1 LGRRKSCGLALG
13 NEDWDHRRDQ
23 HRGKRD
29 SVGTRRYQAMQEI
42 LSKVHH
48 LLTHNVLTKIWAFLL
63 VSRVEFMVMGIP
75 VIALSA
81 LLAASRPTDLMG
93 DNAVR
98 LGLLTAVWYL
108 AYWISSQ
115 VNCIAD
121 YELDKTYKS
130 RLPRSID
137 ILKGTRTI
145 WLMIA
150 VETVVASAIVVYLA
164 ITESRIG
171 LVVLWVA
178 GLFLIAAYSL
188 EPLRF
193 KRRGFLNLV
202 SLSLILYFLPALY
215 IYYAM
220 APQMKI
226 LPLLA
231 LMGFSTQMIG
241 LLLVNQIE
249 DYHEDKQ
256 MNVLTST
263 VRWGLK
269 KASFVALL
277 FTAVM
282 SVVLLVVFSIFA
294 RTPYALGSVAVM
306 LVAYAA
312 TLGYQFKLFEA
323 ATSWEVTHTQV
334 AAQRVRQLAAQ
345 VPLWFFV
352 AGLPLMLVAGLNLI

>member
-1 LGRRKSCGLALG
+1 
-13 NEDWDHRRDQ
+13 
-23 HRGKRD
+23 
-29 SVGTRRYQAMQEI
+29 MQEI
-42 LSKVHH
+42 LSKVH
-48 LLTHNVLTKIWAFLL
+48 NVLTQNVLIKIWAFLL

-75 VIALSA
+75 VIAISA
-81 LLAASRPTDLMG
+81 LLAASRPNDLMG
-93 DNAVR
+93 DGAVR
-98 LGLLTAVWYL
+98 LVLLTAVWYL
-108 AYWISSQ
+108 AYWICSQ

-121 YELDKTYKS
+121 YELDKRYKS
-130 RLPRSID
+130 RLPRAID
-137 ILKGTRTI
+137 ILKGPRTI
-145 WLMIA
+145 WALIT

-171 LVVLWVA
+171 LVVLWIV

-202 SLSLILYFLPALY
+202 TLALILYFLPALY

-231 LMGFSTQMIG
+231 LVGFSTQMIG

-249 DYHEDKQ
+249 DYREDKE

-269 KASFVALL
+269 KASMVSLL

-282 SVVLLVVFSIFA
+282 SGVLLIVFSILA
-294 RTPYALGSVAVM
+294 RNPYALMGIALM

-312 TLGYQFKLFEA
+312 TLRYHLNLFRA
-323 ATSWEVTHTQV
+323 ATSWEVTHEQA

-345 VPLWFFV
+345 V
-352 AGLPLMLVAGLNLI
+352 

>member
-1 LGRRKSCGLALG
+1 
-13 NEDWDHRRDQ
+13 
-23 HRGKRD
+23 
-29 SVGTRRYQAMQEI
+29 MQQI
-42 LSKVHH
+42 LSKVHKV
-48 LLTHNVLTKIWAFLL
+48 LTQNALTKIRAIML

-93 DNAVR
+93 DGAVR

-137 ILKGTRTI
+137 ILKGPRTI
-145 WLMIA
+145 WLMIT
-150 VETVVASAIVVYLA
+150 VETVAASAIVMYLA
-164 ITESRIG
+164 KSESRLG
-171 LVVLWVA
+171 LVVLWVV
-178 GLFLIAAYSL
+178 GLFLVGAYSL
-188 EPLRF
+188 EPIRF
-193 KRRGFLNLV
+193 KRRGLLNLV
-202 SLSLILYFLPALY
+202 TLALILYFLPALY

-220 APQMKI
+220 ALQMKI

-231 LMGFSTQMIG
+231 LLGFSTQMIG

-249 DYHEDKQ
+249 DYHEDKE
-256 MNVLTST
+256 MNVLTSS

-269 KASFVALL
+269 KASMVSLL
-277 FTAVM
+277 FAAMM
-282 SVVLLVVFSIFA
+282 SVVLLIVFSMLA
-294 RTPYALGSVAVM
+294 KTPYAFMGVAGM

-312 TLGYQFKLFEA
+312 TLRYHFKL
-323 ATSWEVTHTQV
+323 
-334 AAQRVRQLAAQ
+334 L
-345 VPLWFFV
+345 
-352 AGLPLMLVAGLNLI
+352 

>member
-1 LGRRKSCGLALG
+1 
-13 NEDWDHRRDQ
+13 
-23 HRGKRD
+23 
-29 SVGTRRYQAMQEI
+29 MQQI
-42 LSKVHH
+42 LSKVHNI
-48 LLTHNVLTKIWAFLL
+48 LTQNALTKIWAFML

-81 LLAASRPTDLMG
+81 LLAASRPYDLMG

-98 LGLLTAVWYL
+98 LGLLTTVWYL

-115 VNCIAD
+115 VSCIAD
-121 YELDKTYKS
+121 YELDKHYKS

-137 ILKGTRTI
+137 ILKGPRTI
-145 WLMIA
+145 WLMIT
-150 VETVVASAIVVYLA
+150 VETVVASTIVAYLSS
-164 ITESRIG
+164 TESRIG

-178 GLFLIAAYSL
+178 GLFLVGAYSL

-202 SLSLILYFLPALY
+202 TLSLILYFLPSLY

-220 APQMKI
+220 APQMRI

-231 LMGFSTQMIG
+231 LLGFSTQMIG

-249 DYHEDKQ
+249 DYHEDKE

-269 KASFVALL
+269 KASLVALL
-277 FTAVM
+277 FTV
-282 SVVLLVVFSIFA
+282 
-294 RTPYALGSVAVM
+294 
-306 LVAYAA
+306 
-312 TLGYQFKLFEA
+312 
-323 ATSWEVTHTQV
+323 
-334 AAQRVRQLAAQ
+334 
-345 VPLWFFV
+345 
-352 AGLPLMLVAGLNLI
+352 

>member
-1 LGRRKSCGLALG
+1 
-13 NEDWDHRRDQ
+13 
-23 HRGKRD
+23 
-29 SVGTRRYQAMQEI
+29 MQEM
-42 LSKVHH
+42 LSKVHDV
-48 LLTHNVLTKIWAFLL
+48 LTQNVLTKIWAFLL
-63 VSRVEFMVMGIP
+63 VSRIEFMVMGIP

-81 LLAASRPTDLMG
+81 LLAASRPNDLMG
-93 DNAVR
+93 DGAVR

-115 VNCIAD
+115 VNCLAD

-137 ILKGTRTI
+137 ILKGPRMI
-145 WLMIA
+145 WWMLT

-164 ITESRIG
+164 ISESRVG
-171 LVVLWVA
+171 LVVLWVV

-202 SLSLILYFLPALY
+202 TLSLILYLLPTLY

-220 APQMKI
+220 APHMKL

-231 LMGFSTQMIG
+231 LLAFSIQMIG

-249 DYHEDKQ
+249 DYHEDKE

-269 KASFVALL
+269 KASMVALL

-282 SVVLLVVFSIFA
+282 SVVLLIVFSMLA
-294 RTPYALGSVAVM
+294 KTPYAFVGVAVM

-312 TLGYQFKLFEA
+312 TLQYHFKLFKA
-323 ATSWEVTHTQV
+323 ATSWEGTHAQA

-352 AGLPLMLVAGLNLI
+352 AGMPLVLVAGLNLI

>member
-1 LGRRKSCGLALG
+1 MQKILG
-13 NEDWDHRRDQ
+13 
-23 HRGKRD
+23 
-29 SVGTRRYQAMQEI
+29 
-42 LSKVHH
+42 KVHD
-48 LLTHNVLTKIWAFLL
+48 VLTQNVSSKIWAFLV

-75 VIALSA
+75 VITLSA
-81 LLAASRPTDLMG
+81 LLAASRPEDLMG
-93 DNAVR
+93 YNAVR
-98 LGLLTAVWYL
+98 LGLLAALWYL

-121 YELDKTYKS
+121 YELDKRYKS
-130 RLPRSID
+130 RLPQAID
-137 ILKGTRTI
+137 IFKGSRTV
-145 WLMIA
+145 WAMIA
-150 VETVVASAIVVYLA
+150 VEIVVASAIVVYLA

-171 LVVLWVA
+171 LVVLWGV
-178 GLFLIAAYSL
+178 GLFLVGAYSL

-202 SLSLILYFLPALY
+202 TLALILYFLPALY

-220 APQMKI
+220 APHMKI

-231 LMGFSTQMIG
+231 LVGFSTQMIG

-249 DYHEDKQ
+249 DYHEDKE

-269 KASFVALL
+269 KASLVSLL

-282 SVVLLVVFSIFA
+282 SLVLLIVFSMLA
-294 RTPYALGSVAVM
+294 RTPYAFVGITLM
-306 LVAYAA
+306 LVAYTAA
-312 TLGYQFKLFEA
+312 LRYHLNLFRA
-323 ATSWEVTHTQV
+323 ATSWELTHEQA
-334 AAQRVRQLAAQ
+334 AAQLVRQLAAR

-352 AGLPLMLVAGLNLI
+352 AGMPLVVVAGLNLIKV

>member
-1 LGRRKSCGLALG
+1 
-13 NEDWDHRRDQ
+13 
-23 HRGKRD
+23 
-29 SVGTRRYQAMQEI
+29 MQEI
-42 LSKVHH
+42 LSKVHDV
-48 LLTHNVLTKIWAFLL
+48 LTQNVLSKIWAFLV

-75 VIALSA
+75 VIAIPA
-81 LLAASRPTDLMG
+81 LLAAPRPSDLMG
-93 DNAVR
+93 DGAVR

-115 VNCIAD
+115 VNCLAD
-121 YELDKTYKS
+121 YELDKAYKS

-137 ILKGTRTI
+137 VLKGPRVI
-145 WLMIA
+145 WLMVTA
-150 VETVVASAIVVYLA
+150 ETVVASAIVVYLA
-164 ITESRIG
+164 ISESRVG
-171 LVVLWVA
+171 LVVLWVV
-178 GLFLIAAYSL
+178 GLFLVAAYSL

-202 SLSLILYFLPALY
+202 TLSLILYFLPTLY

-220 APQMKI
+220 APHIKI

-231 LMGFSTQMIG
+231 LLAFSTQMIG

-249 DYHEDKQ
+249 DYHEDKE

-269 KASFVALL
+269 KSSLVSLS

-282 SVVLLVVFSIFA
+282 SVVLLVVFSVLA
-294 RTPYALGSVAVM
+294 RTPYAFVGVAVM

-312 TLGYQFKLFEA
+312 TLRYHFKLFEA
-323 ATSWEVTHTQV
+323 ATWWEVTHAQA
-334 AAQRVRQLAAQ
+334 AAQRVRHLAAQ

-352 AGLPLMLVAGLNLI
+352 AGIPLVLVAGLNLI

>member
-1 LGRRKSCGLALG
+1 
-13 NEDWDHRRDQ
+13 
-23 HRGKRD
+23 
-29 SVGTRRYQAMQEI
+29 MQE
-42 LSKVHH
+42 LLTKVHNI
-48 LLTHNVLTKIWAFLL
+48 LTHNVLTKIWAFLV

-93 DNAVR
+93 DGAVR

-108 AYWISSQ
+108 AYWICSQ

-121 YELDKTYKS
+121 YELDKRYKS
-130 RLPRSID
+130 RLPQAID
-137 ILKGTRTI
+137 ILKGPRTI
-145 WLMIA
+145 WSMIA
-150 VETVVASAIVVYLA
+150 VESVVASAIVVYLA

-171 LVVLWVA
+171 LVVLWVV
-178 GLFLIAAYSL
+178 GLFLVGAYSL

-202 SLSLILYFLPALY
+202 TLSLILYFLPALY

-220 APQMKI
+220 APHMKI
-226 LPLLA
+226 LPLIA
-231 LMGFSTQMIG
+231 LLGFSTQMIG

-263 VRWGLK
+263 VRWGPK
-269 KASFVALL
+269 KASMVSLS

-282 SVVLLVVFSIFA
+282 SAVLLLVFGMLA
-294 RTPYALGSVAVM
+294 RNPYAFVGISVM
-306 LVAYAA
+306 LIAYAA
-312 TLGYQFKLFEA
+312 TLRYHFKLYVA
-323 ATSWEVTHTQV
+323 ATSWEVTQAQ
-334 AAQRVRQLAAQ
+334 AAARRVRQLAAQ
-345 VPLWFFV
+345 VPVWFFV
-352 AGLPLMLVAGLNLI
+352 AGMPLVVVAGLNLI

>member
-1 LGRRKSCGLALG
+1 M
-13 NEDWDHRRDQ
+13 
-23 HRGKRD
+23 
-29 SVGTRRYQAMQEI
+29 T
-42 LSKVHH
+42 
-48 LLTHNVLTKIWAFLL
+48 LTHNVSSKVWAFLL

-75 VIALSA
+75 VIAISA
-81 LLAASRPTDLMG
+81 LLAASRPYDLMG

-98 LGLLTAVWYL
+98 LVLLTTVWYL

-137 ILKGTRTI
+137 ILNGPRTI
-145 WLMIA
+145 WVIIA
-150 VETVVASAIVVYLA
+150 VESVVASATVVYLA

-171 LVVLWVA
+171 LVVLWVV
-178 GLFLIAAYSL
+178 GLFLIGAYSL

-202 SLSLILYFLPALY
+202 TLSLILYFLPALY

-226 LPLLA
+226 VPLLA
-231 LMGFSTQMIG
+231 LLGFSTQMIG
-241 LLLVNQIE
+241 LLLINQIE
-249 DYHEDKQ
+249 DYHEDKE

-269 KASFVALL
+269 KASLVALL
-277 FTAVM
+277 FTVVM
-282 SVVLLVVFSIFA
+282 SVVLLVVFSRLA
-294 RTPYALGSVAVM
+294 KTPYAFIGVAGM

-312 TLGYQFKLFEA
+312 TLHYHFKLFQA
-323 ATSWEVTHTQV
+323 ATSWEVTHDKA

-352 AGLPLMLVAGLNLI
+352 SGLPLVLVAGLNLI

>member
-1 LGRRKSCGLALG
+1 
-13 NEDWDHRRDQ
+13 
-23 HRGKRD
+23 
-29 SVGTRRYQAMQEI
+29 MQEI
-42 LSKVHH
+42 LSKVHDV
-48 LLTHNVLTKIWAFLL
+48 LTQNVLTKIWAFLV

-75 VIALSA
+75 VIAISA
-81 LLAASRPTDLMG
+81 LLAASRPNDLMG
-93 DNAVR
+93 DGAVR
-98 LGLLTAVWYL
+98 LGLLTALWYL

-121 YELDKTYKS
+121 YELDKHYKS

-137 ILKGTRTI
+137 ILKGPRTI
-145 WLMIA
+145 WWMIA
-150 VETVVASAIVVYLA
+150 VEAVVASTIVVYLA
-164 ITESRIG
+164 ISESRVG
-171 LVVLWVA
+171 LVVLWVV
-178 GLFLIAAYSL
+178 GLFLIGAYSL

-202 SLSLILYFLPALY
+202 TLSLILYFLPTLY

-220 APQMKI
+220 APHMKL

-231 LMGFSTQMIG
+231 LLGFSTQMIG

-249 DYHEDKQ
+249 DYHEDKE
-256 MNVLTST
+256 MNVLTSS

-269 KASFVALL
+269 KASMVSLL

-282 SVVLLVVFSIFA
+282 SVVLLVVFSMLA
-294 RTPYALGSVAVM
+294 RTPYALVGVAVM
-306 LVAYAA
+306 LVTYAA
-312 TLGYQFKLFEA
+312 TLRYHLKLFQA
-323 ATSWEVTHTQV
+323 ATSWEATHAQV

-352 AGLPLMLVAGLNLI
+352 AGLPLVLVAGLNLI

>member
-1 LGRRKSCGLALG
+1 M
-13 NEDWDHRRDQ
+13 
-23 HRGKRD
+23 
-29 SVGTRRYQAMQEI
+29 T
-42 LSKVHH
+42 
-48 LLTHNVLTKIWAFLL
+48 LTHNVSSKVWAFLL

-75 VIALSA
+75 VIAISA
-81 LLAASRPTDLMG
+81 LLAASRPYDLMG

-98 LGLLTAVWYL
+98 LVLLTTVWYL

-121 YELDKTYKS
+121 YELDKHYKS

-137 ILKGTRTI
+137 ILNGPRTI
-145 WLMIA
+145 WVIIA
-150 VETVVASAIVVYLA
+150 VESVVASATVVYLA

-171 LVVLWVA
+171 LVVLWVV
-178 GLFLIAAYSL
+178 GLFLIGAYSL

-202 SLSLILYFLPALY
+202 TLSLILYFLPALY

-231 LMGFSTQMIG
+231 LLGFSTQMIG
-241 LLLVNQIE
+241 LLLINQIE
-249 DYHEDKQ
+249 DYHEDKE

-269 KASFVALL
+269 KASLVALL
-277 FTAVM
+277 FTVVM
-282 SVVLLVVFSIFA
+282 SVVLLVVFSRLA
-294 RTPYALGSVAVM
+294 RTPYAFIGVAGM

-312 TLGYQFKLFEA
+312 TLHYHFKLFQA
-323 ATSWEVTHTQV
+323 ATSWEVTHDKA

-352 AGLPLMLVAGLNLI
+352 SGLPLVLVAGLNLI

>member
-1 LGRRKSCGLALG
+1 
-13 NEDWDHRRDQ
+13 
-23 HRGKRD
+23 
-29 SVGTRRYQAMQEI
+29 
-42 LSKVHH
+42 
-48 LLTHNVLTKIWAFLL
+48 LTQNVLSKIWAFLL

-75 VIALSA
+75 VIAISA
-81 LLAASRPTDLMG
+81 LLAASRPNDLMG
-93 DNAVR
+93 DGAVR

-108 AYWISSQ
+108 AYWICSQ
-115 VNCIAD
+115 VNCLAD
-121 YELDKTYKS
+121 YELDKKYKS

-137 ILKGTRTI
+137 ILNGPRTI
-145 WLMIA
+145 WSMIA

-164 ITESRIG
+164 ISESRVG
-171 LVVLWVA
+171 LVVLWVV
-178 GLFLIAAYSL
+178 GLFLVAAYSL

-202 SLSLILYFLPALY
+202 TLSLILYFLPTLY

-220 APQMKI
+220 APHIKI

-231 LMGFSTQMIG
+231 LLAFSTQMIG

-249 DYHEDKQ
+249 DYHEDKE

-269 KASFVALL
+269 KSSLVSLS

-282 SVVLLVVFSIFA
+282 SVVLLVVFSMLA
-294 RTPYALGSVAVM
+294 RTPYAFVGVAIM
-306 LVAYAA
+306 LVAYTA
-312 TLGYQFKLFEA
+312 TLRYHFKLFEA
-323 ATSWEVTHTQV
+323 ATSWEDTHARA

-352 AGLPLMLVAGLNLI
+352 AGMPLVLVGGLNLI

>member
-1 LGRRKSCGLALG
+1 M
-13 NEDWDHRRDQ
+13 
-23 HRGKRD
+23 
-29 SVGTRRYQAMQEI
+29 MQE
-42 LSKVHH
+42 LLRKVQD
-48 LLTHNVLTKIWAFLL
+48 VLTYIRAFLV
-63 VSRVEFMVMGIP
+63 VSRIEFMVMGIP

-81 LLAASRPTDLMG
+81 LLAASRPDELMG

-98 LGLLTAVWYL
+98 LGLLTSVWYL
-108 AYWISSQ
+108 AYWICSQ

-121 YELDKTYKS
+121 YELDKTYKN
-130 RLPRSID
+130 RLPRAID
-137 ILKGTRTI
+137 ILKGPRII
-145 WLMIA
+145 WAIVA
-150 VETVVASAIVVYLA
+150 VEIVVASAIVAYLA
-164 ITESRIG
+164 ISESRLG
-171 LVVLWVA
+171 LVVLWAV
-178 GLFLIAAYSL
+178 GLFLVGAYSL

-202 SLSLILYFLPALY
+202 TLALILYFLPALY

-231 LMGFSTQMIG
+231 LLGFSTQMIG

-249 DYHEDKQ
+249 DYHEDKE

-269 KASFVALL
+269 KASMVSLL

-282 SVVLLVVFSIFA
+282 SVVLLIVFSMLA
-294 RTPYALGSVAVM
+294 RNPYAFAGIALM

-312 TLGYQFKLFEA
+312 TLRYHVKLFQA
-323 ATSWEVTHTQV
+323 ATSWEVTREQA
-334 AAQRVRQLAAQ
+334 AAQRVRKLAAQ

-352 AGLPLMLVAGLNLI
+352 AGMPLVLVAGLNLI

>member
-1 LGRRKSCGLALG
+1 MMQDRLRKVQ
-13 NEDWDHRRDQ
+13 D
-23 HRGKRD
+23 
-29 SVGTRRYQAMQEI
+29 
-42 LSKVHH
+42 
-48 LLTHNVLTKIWAFLL
+48 VLTYIRAFLVL
-63 VSRVEFMVMGIP
+63 SRVEFMVMGIP

-81 LLAASRPTDLMG
+81 LLAVSRPNDLMG
-93 DNAVR
+93 DGAVR
-98 LGLLTAVWYL
+98 LGLLAAVWYL

-137 ILKGTRTI
+137 ILKGPRTI
-145 WLMIA
+145 WAMIT
-150 VETVVASAIVVYLA
+150 VEIVVASAIVAYLA
-164 ITESRIG
+164 TTESRLG
-171 LVVLWVA
+171 LVVLWVV
-178 GLFLIAAYSL
+178 GLFLVGAYSL

-202 SLSLILYFLPALY
+202 TLALILYFLPALY

-231 LMGFSTQMIG
+231 LLGFSTQMIG

-249 DYHEDKQ
+249 DYHEDKE
-256 MNVLTST
+256 MDVLTST
-263 VRWGLK
+263 VRWGLM
-269 KASFVALL
+269 KASMVSLL

-282 SVVLLVVFSIFA
+282 SVVLLIVFGMLA
-294 RTPYALGSVAVM
+294 RNPYAFAGIALM

-312 TLGYQFKLFEA
+312 TLRYHLNLFRA
-323 ATSWEVTHTQV
+323 ATSWEVTHEQA

-352 AGLPLMLVAGLNLI
+352 TGMPLVVAGLNLI

>member
-1 LGRRKSCGLALG
+1 VA
-13 NEDWDHRRDQ
+13 
-23 HRGKRD
+23 
-29 SVGTRRYQAMQEI
+29 
-42 LSKVHH
+42 
-48 LLTHNVLTKIWAFLL
+48 LTHNVSSKLWAFLL

-75 VIALSA
+75 VIAISA
-81 LLAASRPTDLMG
+81 LLAASRPYDLMG

-98 LGLLTAVWYL
+98 LALLTTVWYL

-145 WLMIA
+145 WWMIA
-150 VETVVASAIVVYLA
+150 VESLVASAIVVYLA
-164 ITESRIG
+164 ISESRIG
-171 LVVLWVA
+171 LVVLWVV
-178 GLFLIAAYSL
+178 GLFLVGAYSL

-202 SLSLILYFLPALY
+202 TLSLILYFLPALY

-220 APQMKI
+220 APLMKI
-226 LPLLA
+226 LSLLA
-231 LMGFSTQMIG
+231 LLAFSAQMIG

-249 DYHEDKQ
+249 DYHEDKE

-269 KASFVALL
+269 KASLASLL

-282 SVVLLVVFSIFA
+282 SVVLLIVFSMIA
-294 RTPYALGSVAVM
+294 RTPYAIIGVAGM

-312 TLGYQFKLFEA
+312 TLRYHFKLSRA

-334 AAQRVRQLAAQ
+334 AAQRARKLAAQ

-352 AGLPLMLVAGLNLI
+352 SGMPLVLVAGLNLI

>member
-1 LGRRKSCGLALG
+1 MA
-13 NEDWDHRRDQ
+13 
-23 HRGKRD
+23 
-29 SVGTRRYQAMQEI
+29 
-42 LSKVHH
+42 
-48 LLTHNVLTKIWAFLL
+48 LTHNVSSKVWAFLL

-75 VIALSA
+75 VIAISA
-81 LLAASRPTDLMG
+81 LLAASRPYDLMG

-98 LGLLTAVWYL
+98 LALLTTVWYL

-115 VNCIAD
+115 INCIAD
-121 YELDKTYKS
+121 YELDKHYKS

-137 ILKGTRTI
+137 ILNGPRTI
-145 WLMIA
+145 WVIIA
-150 VETVVASAIVVYLA
+150 VESVVASATVVYLA
-164 ITESRIG
+164 IAESRIG
-171 LVVLWVA
+171 LVVLWVV
-178 GLFLIAAYSL
+178 GLFLIGAYSL

-202 SLSLILYFLPALY
+202 TLSLILYFLPALY

-231 LMGFSTQMIG
+231 LLGFSTQMIG

-269 KASFVALL
+269 KASLVALL
-277 FTAVM
+277 FTVVM
-282 SVVLLVVFSIFA
+282 SVVLLVVFSRLA
-294 RTPYALGSVAVM
+294 RTPYAFIGVAGM

-312 TLGYQFKLFEA
+312 TLHYHFKLFQA
-323 ATSWEVTHTQV
+323 ATSWEVTHDKA

-352 AGLPLMLVAGLNLI
+352 AGLPLVLVAGLNLI

>member
-1 LGRRKSCGLALG
+1 
-13 NEDWDHRRDQ
+13 
-23 HRGKRD
+23 
-29 SVGTRRYQAMQEI
+29 MQEI
-42 LSKVHH
+42 LGKVHDV
-48 LLTHNVLTKIWAFLL
+48 LTQNVLSKIWAFLV

-75 VIALSA
+75 VIAIPA
-81 LLAASRPTDLMG
+81 LLAASHPNELMG
-93 DNAVR
+93 DGAVR

-115 VNCIAD
+115 VNCLAD

-137 ILKGTRTI
+137 VLKGPRVI
-145 WLMIA
+145 WWMVT
-150 VETVVASAIVVYLA
+150 VETVVASTIVVYLA
-164 ITESRIG
+164 ISESRVG
-171 LVVLWVA
+171 LVVLWVV
-178 GLFLIAAYSL
+178 GLFLVGAYSL

-202 SLSLILYFLPALY
+202 TLALILYFLPTLY
-215 IYYAM
+215 IYYAI
-220 APQMKI
+220 APHLRI

-231 LMGFSTQMIG
+231 LLAFSTQMIG

-249 DYHEDKQ
+249 DYHEDKE

-269 KASFVALL
+269 KASLVSLL

-282 SVVLLVVFSIFA
+282 SVVLLVVFSVLA
-294 RTPYALGSVAVM
+294 KTAYAFVGVALMLG
-306 LVAYAA
+306 AYAA
-312 TLGYQFKLFEA
+312 TLRYHFKLFEA
-323 ATSWEVTHTQV
+323 ATSWETTHAQA
-334 AAQRVRQLAAQ
+334 AAQRVRHLAAQ

-352 AGLPLMLVAGLNLI
+352 AGIPLVLVAGLNLI

>member
-1 LGRRKSCGLALG
+1 VA
-13 NEDWDHRRDQ
+13 
-23 HRGKRD
+23 
-29 SVGTRRYQAMQEI
+29 
-42 LSKVHH
+42 
-48 LLTHNVLTKIWAFLL
+48 LTHNVSSKVWAFLL

-75 VIALSA
+75 VIAISA
-81 LLAASRPTDLMG
+81 LLAASRPYDLMG

-98 LGLLTAVWYL
+98 LVLLTTVWYL

-121 YELDKTYKS
+121 YELDKHYKS

-137 ILKGTRTI
+137 ILNGPRTI
-145 WLMIA
+145 WVIIA
-150 VETVVASAIVVYLA
+150 VESVVASATVVYLA

-171 LVVLWVA
+171 LVVLWVV
-178 GLFLIAAYSL
+178 GLFLIGAYSL

-202 SLSLILYFLPALY
+202 TLSLILYFLPALY

-231 LMGFSTQMIG
+231 LLGFSTQMIG

-269 KASFVALL
+269 KASLVALL
-277 FTAVM
+277 FTVVM
-282 SVVLLVVFSIFA
+282 SVVLLIVFSRLA
-294 RTPYALGSVAVM
+294 GTPYAFIGVAGM

-312 TLGYQFKLFEA
+312 TLHYHFKLFQA
-323 ATSWEVTHTQV
+323 ATSWEVTHDKA

-352 AGLPLMLVAGLNLI
+352 SGLPLVLVAGLNLI

>member
-1 LGRRKSCGLALG
+1 
-13 NEDWDHRRDQ
+13 
-23 HRGKRD
+23 
-29 SVGTRRYQAMQEI
+29 MQEI
-42 LSKVHH
+42 LRKVQD
-48 LLTHNVLTKIWAFLL
+48 VLTYIWAFLV

-81 LLAASRPTDLMG
+81 LLAASRPNDLMG
-93 DNAVR
+93 DGAVR

-121 YELDKTYKS
+121 YELDKHYKS

-137 ILKGTRTI
+137 ILTGPRTV
-145 WLMIA
+145 WAMIA
-150 VETVVASAIVVYLA
+150 VEIVLASAIVVYLA
-164 ITESRIG
+164 ISESRLG
-171 LVVLWVA
+171 LVVLWVV
-178 GLFLIAAYSL
+178 GLFLVGAYSL

-202 SLSLILYFLPALY
+202 TLSLILYFLPSLY

-220 APQMKI
+220 APDMKI

-231 LMGFSTQMIG
+231 LLGFSTQMIG

-269 KASFVALL
+269 KAAVVSLL

-282 SVVLLVVFSIFA
+282 SVVLLVVFSMLA
-294 RTPYALGSVAVM
+294 RNPYAFMGVAVM
-306 LVAYAA
+306 LVAYAV
-312 TLGYQFKLFEA
+312 TLRSPFKLFRA
-323 ATSWEVTHTQV
+323 ATSWEVTHDQA

-352 AGLPLMLVAGLNLI
+352 AGLPLVVVAGLNLI

>member
-1 LGRRKSCGLALG
+1 
-13 NEDWDHRRDQ
+13 
-23 HRGKRD
+23 
-29 SVGTRRYQAMQEI
+29 MQKI
-42 LSKVHH
+42 LSKAHYW
-48 LLTHNVLTKIWAFLL
+48 LTQNVSSKIWAFLI

-81 LLAASRPTDLMG
+81 FLAASRPDDLMG
-93 DNAVR
+93 YNAVR

-137 ILKGTRTI
+137 VLKGPRTI
-145 WLMIA
+145 WTMIA
-150 VETVVASAIVVYLA
+150 VETLVASAIVVYLA
-164 ITESRIG
+164 ISESRVG
-171 LVVLWVA
+171 LVVLWIG
-178 GLFLIAAYSL
+178 GLFLVAAYSL

-193 KRRGFLNLV
+193 KRRGLLNLV
-202 SLSLILYFLPALY
+202 TLSLILYFLPSLY

-220 APQMKI
+220 APRMEM

-231 LMGFSTQMIG
+231 LVGFSTQMIG

-256 MNVLTST
+256 MKVLTST

-269 KASFVALL
+269 KASMVSLL

-282 SVVLLVVFSIFA
+282 SMVLLVVFGIVA
-294 RTPYALGSVAVM
+294 RNPYAFVGVAVM
-306 LVAYAA
+306 LVAYSAA
-312 TLGYQFKLFEA
+312 LRYHFKLFEGA
-323 ATSWEVTHTQV
+323 ASWEATHSRA
-334 AAQRVRQLAAQ
+334 AAQRVRRLATQ

-352 AGLPLMLVAGLNLI
+352 TGMPLVLVAGLNLI

>member
-1 LGRRKSCGLALG
+1 
-13 NEDWDHRRDQ
+13 
-23 HRGKRD
+23 
-29 SVGTRRYQAMQEI
+29 MQQI
-42 LSKVHH
+42 LSKVHKV
-48 LLTHNVLTKIWAFLL
+48 LTQNALTKIWAFML

-75 VIALSA
+75 VIAISA
-81 LLAASRPTDLMG
+81 LLAASRANDLMG
-93 DNAVR
+93 DGAVR
-98 LGLLTAVWYL
+98 LGLLTALWYL
-108 AYWISSQ
+108 AYWICSQ

-137 ILKGTRTI
+137 ILKGPRTI
-145 WLMIA
+145 WVMIT
-150 VETVVASAIVVYLA
+150 VETLLASAIVVYLA
-164 ITESRIG
+164 ISESRIG
-171 LVVLWVA
+171 LVVLWVV

-202 SLSLILYFLPALY
+202 TLSLILYFLPALY

-231 LMGFSTQMIG
+231 LLGFSTQMIG

-249 DYHEDKQ
+249 DYHEDRE
-256 MNVLTST
+256 MNVLTSS

-269 KASFVALL
+269 KASLVALL

-282 SVVLLVVFSIFA
+282 SVGLLVVFSIFA
-294 RTPYALGSVAVM
+294 STPYALGGVALM
-306 LVAYAA
+306 LVAYAS
-312 TLGYQFKLFEA
+312 TLRYHFKLFQA
-323 ATSWEVTHTQV
+323 ATSWEVTHTQA

-352 AGLPLMLVAGLNLI
+352 SGMPLVLVAGLNLI

>member
-1 LGRRKSCGLALG
+1 MA
-13 NEDWDHRRDQ
+13 
-23 HRGKRD
+23 
-29 SVGTRRYQAMQEI
+29 
-42 LSKVHH
+42 
-48 LLTHNVLTKIWAFLL
+48 LTHNVSSKVWAFLL
-63 VSRVEFMVMGIP
+63 VSRIEFMVMGIP
-75 VIALSA
+75 VIAISA
-81 LLAASRPTDLMG
+81 LLAASRLYDLMG

-121 YELDKTYKS
+121 YELDKTYK
-130 RLPRSID
+130 RQLPRSID
-137 ILKGTRTI
+137 ILKGPRTI
-145 WLMIA
+145 WLMIT
-150 VETVVASAIVVYLA
+150 VETVAASANVVYLA

-171 LVVLWVA
+171 LVVLWVV

-202 SLSLILYFLPALY
+202 TLSLILYFLPALY

-231 LMGFSTQMIG
+231 LLGFSTQMIG

-249 DYHEDKQ
+249 DYHEDEE

-269 KASFVALL
+269 KASLVSLLFTVVMSVALL
-277 FTAVM
+277 I
-282 SVVLLVVFSIFA
+282 VFSRLA
-294 RTPYALGSVAVM
+294 RTPYAFIGVAGM
-306 LVAYAA
+306 LAAYAA
-312 TLGYQFKLFEA
+312 TLHYHFKLFRA
-323 ATSWEVTHTQV
+323 ATSWEVTHTQ
-334 AAQRVRQLAAQ
+334 ATAQRVRQLAAQ

-352 AGLPLMLVAGLNLI
+352 AGLPLVLVAGLNLI

>member
-1 LGRRKSCGLALG
+1 
-13 NEDWDHRRDQ
+13 
-23 HRGKRD
+23 
-29 SVGTRRYQAMQEI
+29 MQEI
-42 LSKVHH
+42 LSKVHD
-48 LLTHNVLTKIWAFLL
+48 VLTENALSKIWAFLL

-75 VIALSA
+75 VIAVSA
-81 LLAASRPTDLMG
+81 LLAASRPNDLLG
-93 DNAVR
+93 DGAVR

-121 YELDKTYKS
+121 YELDKVYKS

-137 ILKGTRTI
+137 ILKGPRTI
-145 WLMIA
+145 WLMITL
-150 VETVVASAIVVYLA
+150 ETVVASAIVVYLA
-164 ITESRIG
+164 MSESRVG
-171 LVVLWVA
+171 LVVLWVV
-178 GLFLIAAYSL
+178 GLFLIGAYSL

-202 SLSLILYFLPALY
+202 TLSLILYFLPSLY

-231 LMGFSTQMIG
+231 LSGFSAQMIG

-269 KASFVALL
+269 KASLVSLL

-282 SVVLLVVFSIFA
+282 SAVLLVVFSILA
-294 RTPYALGSVAVM
+294 RTPYVFVGVTLM

-312 TLGYQFKLFEA
+312 ALRYHFKLFQA
-323 ATSWEVTHTQV
+323 ATSWEATHAQA

-352 AGLPLMLVAGLNLI
+352 AGMPLVLVAGLNLI